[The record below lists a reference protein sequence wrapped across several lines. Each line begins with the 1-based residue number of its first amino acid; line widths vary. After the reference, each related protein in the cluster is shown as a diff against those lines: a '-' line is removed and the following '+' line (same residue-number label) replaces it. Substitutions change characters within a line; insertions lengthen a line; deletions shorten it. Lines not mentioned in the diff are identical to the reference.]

1 MKKIIT
7 CILISFIVSN
17 CIGQGI
23 WDPKATCQGS
33 VRYRAIAF
41 EINGKCYMG
50 TGSTGGGIT
59 QNLKDLWEF
68 DPILNSWSQKVDLP
82 DSARTNAVASS
93 VGNYGYVG
101 LGSNKGTLLQDWW
114 QFDPLGNSWQA
125 VANYPGIPRY
135 GAGAF
140 SLQDLIYVGGGL
152 DGNNQAQSDFYAYN
166 PSNNSW
172 TPKASLPIGVSSAA
186 TFTIEQKGYFIAG
199 ASTTSINGTEQ
210 TIEYDPVNNSWTTKA
225 PYAGGNTFSAVGFSL
240 YGYGYVGTGF
250 TGNLTDQMWRYNPI
264 LNEWTPETNWPTGL
278 RQWAVSCTSGNKAY
292 VGTGNSTGGQLFSDW
307 WEFVPA
313 FNNTNSLLA
322 NEVSTSIRFDPI
334 QKEIIVMNSKSNEFL
349 RIYDIEGKLLFEK
362 LLNQELQSFSWNK
375 TGVFF
380 VTISDSK
387 FVSSSKIACI
397 N

>member
-7 CILISFIVSN
+7 ILLISFIVSN
-17 CIGQGI
+17 CIGQGT

-68 DPILNSWSQKVDLP
+68 DPLLNSWSQLADLP

-114 QFDPLGNSWQA
+114 QFDPSGNSWQA

-172 TPKASLPIGVSSAA
+172 SPKASLPIGVSSAA

-199 ASTTSINGTEQ
+199 ASTASINGTEQ
-210 TIEYDPVNNSWTTKA
+210 TIEYDPVNNSWTAKA
-225 PYAGGNTFSAVGFSL
+225 PYAGGNTYSAIGFSL
-240 YGYGYVGTGF
+240 LGYGYVGTGF

-264 LNEWTPETNWPTGL
+264 LDEWTPETNWPTGL
-278 RQWAVSCTSGNKAY
+278 RQFAVSCTSGNKAY
-292 VGTGNSTGGQLFSDW
+292 VGTGNSTGGQIFSDW

-313 FNNTNSLLA
+313 INSTNSFLTTG
-322 NEVSTSIRFDPI
+322 ESTSIKFDPI
-334 QKEIIVMNSKSNEFL
+334 QKEIVIRNIKSNETL
-349 RIYDIEGKLLFEK
+349 RIYDIAGKLLFEK
-362 LLNQELQSFSWNK
+362 LLNQEVESFSWNN
-375 TGVFF
+375 TGIFF
-380 VTISDSK
+380 ATLTNGRNVT
-387 FVSSSKIACI
+387 SSKIACL

>member
-7 CILISFIVSN
+7 LLLFSFYISNSFS
-17 CIGQGI
+17 QGA
-23 WDPKATCQGS
+23 WDPKGTCQGS
-33 VRYRAIAF
+33 ARYRAIAF

-68 DPILNSWSQKVDLP
+68 DPLFNSWSQMADLP
-82 DSARTNAVASS
+82 DSARTNATASS
-93 VGNYGYVG
+93 AGNYGYVG

-114 QFDPLGNSWQA
+114 QFDPSGNSWLA

-135 GAGAF
+135 GAGTF
-140 SLQDLIYVGGGL
+140 SLQDIIYVGGGL
-152 DGNNQAQSDFYAYN
+152 NGSNQAQSDFYAYN

-172 TPKASLPIGVSSAA
+172 SLKASLPIGVSSAA

-199 ASTTSINGTEQ
+199 ASTASINGTEQ
-210 TIEYDPVNNSWTTKA
+210 TIEYDPVYNSWTAKA
-225 PYAGGNTFSAVGFSL
+225 PYAGGNTYSAVGFSL
-240 YGYGYVGTGF
+240 FGFGYVGTGF

-264 LNEWTPETNWPTGL
+264 LDEWTPETNWPTGL

-313 FNNTNSLLA
+313 INNVNNSIPNGNTL
-322 NEVSTSIRFDPI
+322 SINFDPF
-334 QKEIIVMNSKSNEFL
+334 QKEIVVMNSKIDAFL
-349 RIYDIEGKLLFEK
+349 RIYNIEGKLLLEM
-362 LLNQELQSFSWNK
+362 LLNQEIQSFSWNN

-380 VTISDSK
+380 VTLTDGK
-387 FVSSSKIACI
+387 NVFTSKIACI

>member
-7 CILISFIVSN
+7 FLLFSFFLSN
-17 CIGQGI
+17 CFSQGV

-33 VRYRAIAF
+33 ARYRAIAF

-68 DPILNSWSQKVDLP
+68 DPLLNSWSQMADLP
-82 DSARTNAVASS
+82 DSARTNATASS

-114 QFDPLGNSWQA
+114 QFDPTGNIWQA

-140 SLQDLIYVGGGL
+140 TLQDILYVGGGL
-152 DGNNQAQSDFYAYN
+152 NGSNQAQSDFYAYN

-172 TPKASLPIGVSSAA
+172 SPKASLPIGVSSAA

-199 ASTTSINGTEQ
+199 ASTASINGTEQ

-225 PYAGGNTFSAVGFSL
+225 PYAGGNTYSAIGFSL
-240 YGYGYVGTGF
+240 FGYGYVGTGF

-264 LNEWTPETNWPTGL
+264 LDEWTPETNWPTGL
-278 RQWAVSCTSGNKAY
+278 RQFAVSCTSGNKAY

-313 FNNTNSLLA
+313 INSTNSFLTTG
-322 NEVSTSIRFDPI
+322 ESTSIKFDPI
-334 QKEIIVMNSKSNEFL
+334 QKEIVIRTIKSNETL
-349 RIYDIEGKLLFEK
+349 RIYDLAGKLLFEK
-362 LLNQELQSFSWNK
+362 LLNQEVNSFSWNN
-375 TGVFF
+375 TGIFF
-380 VTISDSK
+380 ATLTNGRNVT
-387 FVSSSKIACI
+387 SSKIACL